1 MSIIWKIIIV
11 VLVVLATTAFVW
23 SVRDM
28 YLRSKALEGQPL
40 LKGTSA

>member
-11 VLVVLATTAFVW
+11 VLVVLAAFAFTW

-28 YLRSKALEGQPL
+28 YLRTKCEKGVAP
-40 LKGTSA
+40 LKGTSF